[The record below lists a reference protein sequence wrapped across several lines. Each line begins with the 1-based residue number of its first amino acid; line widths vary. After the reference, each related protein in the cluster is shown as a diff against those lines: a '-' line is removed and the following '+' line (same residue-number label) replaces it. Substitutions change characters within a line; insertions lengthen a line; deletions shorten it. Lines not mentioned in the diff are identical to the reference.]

1 MGNTLDLF
9 KTYVKL
15 ISQPKESYRDDLE
28 DSLKAINELAKTSK
42 PIHDSY
48 GNELLAIGNDN
59 KTDKFDEYSFTN
71 STLNWTLWTALYNDS
86 WVFKRAIDKPA
97 QDEVRCG
104 ITISGDNDYD
114 KVYKR
119 LKKCN
124 DDLIQLLM
132 WGGLYGGSIACLMFD
147 GLNDDDYKRPIN
159 IEKIRN
165 RKMTMYVVDRW
176 YGVSPSYNKNVKQMS
191 SEDFGKPRF
200 YDVTLADGST
210 IRFHHDYVLR
220 YEHRQAPKLIKNG
233 QLQGWGYAEGA
244 HILHELSRDEKLK
257 SSIQSLVDKSLIE
270 VIKMS
275 GMRGIFLGSDK
286 GNEEQLQKRL
296 EMVNWARNYNSL
308 TFLDRDDDYIQHQ
321 FSGLGGLSDIL
332 QQNMWQIAAALEM
345 SGVLYGDLKGG
356 FSNDSDALE
365 RYDETIHNRCEAFV
379 RPIYYKLLKLFFK
392 LEGINE
398 EPEFEF
404 NSLLVKKNDKERI
417 ESIESFVNLLSRLL
431 SDGVITAKKYAK
443 LLQDYSKNNKAEF
456 EFDEDE
462 LKEIDENIR
471 EEMENIDLNE

>member
-1 MGNTLDLF
+1 MDNTLDLF
-9 KTYVKL
+9 KTYAKL

-28 DSLKAINELAKTSK
+28 DSLKAVNELAKTSK

-417 ESIESFVNLLSRLL
+417 ESIESFVNLLSKLL

-456 EFDEDE
+456 DFDEDE
-462 LKEIDENIR
+462 LKEIDENIS